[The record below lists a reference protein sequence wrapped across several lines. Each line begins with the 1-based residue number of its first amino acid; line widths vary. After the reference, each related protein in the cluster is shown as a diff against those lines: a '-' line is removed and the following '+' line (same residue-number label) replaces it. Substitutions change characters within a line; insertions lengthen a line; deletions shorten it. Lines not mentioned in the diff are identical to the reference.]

1 MEEEEA
7 RHTHYYPFPLLHLL
21 PSFRELPKQ
30 TTEAR
35 RGEKRTEPHALHC
48 TALMISGTFGP
59 QRNQKTQLLDQSKHW
74 GQKTILRLTNGVQ
87 IGAQIGANLGIFAAT
102 VASPWQTET
111 SLF

>member
-7 RHTHYYPFPLLHLL
+7 RHTHYYPFPMLHLL

-48 TALMISGTFGP
+48 TALMINLKGKTK
-59 QRNQKTQLLDQSKHW
+59 NKQKTFMWLLFSSPALLPSYLLAYVS
-74 GQKTILRLTNGVQ
+74 IYLGVY
-87 IGAQIGANLGIFAAT
+87 IYIYLCPKFN
-102 VASPWQTET
+102 
-111 SLF
+111 